1 MSETADIVIIGSGI
15 VGSSVAYHL
24 AEQGCTNVL
33 VIEREAH
40 QGKGSTGKSMGGVRA
55 QFSTPVNIQMSRYSI
70 DFFSR
75 FDEVIGHPADYRA
88 HGYLFC
94 ATSEAHLEYLKNNR
108 ARQLALGV
116 KNVELVSR
124 EEIANFVPQ
133 MRVDDI
139 IGGTFC
145 PTDGFVDPH
154 SVMMGFMLNARE
166 RGVRLWLDTQVTGIK
181 VEPYAGSVNAGSAGI
196 LPAAVSQTSPRDKT
210 GPANTGNAGVSP
222 ADVTLPLSA
231 KSSDPSRYA
240 LNAGETPPV
249 PVRRQIV
256 GVMTSRGFVSTPI
269 VVNAAGPWAA
279 EVARLAGAELPVEP
293 LRRQLVP
300 TEPFDGLP
308 KRFPMVIDMS
318 TGFHFRREGK
328 GILLAWNDPEETPGF
343 KTEFDP
349 GFVEK
354 ILTRAADRVPRL
366 AEAEVNPRRAWAGLY
381 EMTPDHHAIIG
392 AAPDVAGLYFVN
404 GFSGHGVMHSP
415 ASGRIISDL
424 ILHGKSDLIDTAQLN
439 VDRFASGR
447 LLEETAVL

>member
-75 FDEVIGHPADYRA
+75 FDEVVGHPADYRA

-94 ATSEAHLEYLKNNR
+94 ATSERHLEYLKTNR
-108 ARQLALGV
+108 AQQLALGV
-116 KNVELVSR
+116 NNVELVSR
-124 EEIANFVPQ
+124 EDIAKFVPQ

-145 PTDGFVDPH
+145 QTDGFVDPH

-166 RGVRLWLDTQVTGIK
+166 RGVRLWLDTAVTGIDT
-181 VEPYAGSVNAGSAGI
+181 EPNAGSAGI
-196 LPAAVSQTSPRDKT
+196 LPAYAYGAYTPRRIT
-210 GPANTGNAGVSP
+210 G
-222 ADVTLPLSA
+222 
-231 KSSDPSRYA
+231 
-240 LNAGETPPV
+240 
-249 PVRRQIV
+249 VR
-256 GVMTSRGFVSTPI
+256 TTRGFVSTPI

-308 KRFPMVIDMS
+308 QRFPMVIDMS

-392 AAPDVAGLYFVN
+392 AAAEVEGLYFVN

-415 ASGRIISDL
+415 ASGRITADL
-424 ILHGKSDLIDTAQLN
+424 ILHGQSNLIDTSQLN
-439 VDRFASGR
+439 VERFAAGR